1 MFDLVEVL
9 LFLVYY
15 IIFLCRR
22 LDVKIRVVLV
32 ENDFDV
38 LLYDLIDFYS
48 ILLSFIFNVF
58 KIVIS
63 EG

>member
-38 LLYDLIDFYS
+38 LLYDLIDFYN
-48 ILLSFIFNVF
+48 ILLSFICNVF